1 MNLQDIKF
9 LQVYYFFMQRKI
21 KNLQYKYSFLLLIIP
36 IFIFSQ
42 KNQSSFETKFLDIIY
57 ANDLPG
63 KSYSIIK
70 NGKVIK
76 SKNLGKADIKNKR
89 KSKINTNYR
98 LASVTKQFTA
108 TTILMLIDDKK
119 LLFQQL

>member
-9 LQVYYFFMQRKI
+9 LQVHYFFMQRKI

-76 SKNLGKADIKNKR
+76 SKNLGKADIKNK
-89 KSKINTNYR
+89 
-98 LASVTKQFTA
+98 
-108 TTILMLIDDKK
+108 
-119 LLFQQL
+119 